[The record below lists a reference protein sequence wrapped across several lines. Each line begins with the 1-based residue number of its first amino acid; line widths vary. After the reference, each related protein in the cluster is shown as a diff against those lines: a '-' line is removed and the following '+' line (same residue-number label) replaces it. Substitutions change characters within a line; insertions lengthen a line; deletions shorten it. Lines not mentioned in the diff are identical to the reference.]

1 MHRQDR
7 LFAATRR
14 HYVTGTD
21 PKRIREP
28 PIRAPARLLKWPL
41 HVMPSCVICIRLP
54 AVAGVP
60 VIGMLEMAGVL
71 GGIGA
76 PVGWCCWAGWTA
88 IRG

>member
-1 MHRQDR
+1 
-7 LFAATRR
+7 
-14 HYVTGTD
+14 
-21 PKRIREP
+21 
-28 PIRAPARLLKWPL
+28 
-41 HVMPSCVICIRLP
+41 MPNCVICIRLP

-76 PVGWCCWAGWTA
+76 PVGWCCWSGWTA

>member
-1 MHRQDR
+1 MIKDKHNRRGKR
-7 LFAATRR
+7 LTVSGASA
-14 HYVTGTD
+14 Y
-21 PKRIREP
+21 P
-28 PIRAPARLLKWPL
+28 PIRATARLLKWPL
-41 HVMPSCVICIRLP
+41 DVMPNCVICIRLP

-76 PVGWCCWAGWTA
+76 PVGWCCWTA